1 MLLYGCQR
9 SAFKAPHNPNRSARA
24 ERKERPRASRKNS
37 ELKPLIRSI
46 VSLVVVMCRCSFLPS
61 RCEAIR
67 SHERGVH
74 LHDDA
79 THVPEHTAVQNL
91 ATGEDSERCSERG
104 GGPMVTRILCRH
116 GDNCRHADIGLPFA
130 KEKTA
135 GMHSQRR
142 GASRWCSPRQGLDRL
157 TTTKFR

>member
-1 MLLYGCQR
+1 MAANEALLKPPTTRTG
-9 SAFKAPHNPNRSARA
+9 PPRA

-74 LHDDA
+74 LYDNA

-91 ATGEDSERCSERG
+91 ATGEDSERCSG
-104 GGPMVTRILCRH
+104 GSVGV
-116 GDNCRHADIGLPFA
+116 D
-130 KEKTA
+130 
-135 GMHSQRR
+135 
-142 GASRWCSPRQGLDRL
+142 RW
-157 TTTKFR
+157 